1 MLIISCAWQ
10 MWQHFCGTL
19 ENNFPSPTWRTIDSP
34 WVATFADVK
43 NWRVSSSIL
52 QSVGRAGSGK
62 AVVTR
67 ASLRLTVKSSKLSKY
82 ESVVTK
88 SGVVVLVVLVVVVV
102 VVVVF
107 NDLRN
112 DCEEQSLISISP
124 KPTVEL
130 AASSNTKWWLVALY
144 GGSSTAWRVRLILRF
159 FGLSASSVWIIKS
172 LRYSRRQTHSPYC
185 LATFIMIL
193 RFSMGSWMKQ
203 VLRYVVVWICC
214 RVHMKAK

>member
-1 MLIISCAWQ
+1 M
-10 MWQHFCGTL
+10 
-19 ENNFPSPTWRTIDSP
+19 FPSPTWRANRQLSP
-34 WVATFADVK
+34 WVTTFGSVK
-43 NWRVSSSIL
+43 SWRGSSSIL
-52 QSVGRAGSGK
+52 QSVGSAASGK

-67 ASLRLTVKSSKLSKY
+67 ASLRLTVKSFKLSKY

-88 SGVVVLVVLVVVVV
+88 SGVVVVLVVLVVVVV

-112 DCEEQSLISISP
+112 DCEEQSLILISLR
-124 KPTVEL
+124 PTVEL
-130 AASSNTKWWLVALY
+130 AASSNTKCWLVALY
-144 GGSSTAWRVRLILRF
+144 GGSWTAWRVRLILRF

-172 LRYSRRQTHSPYC
+172 LRYRQTHSLYC
-185 LATFIMIL
+185 LASFIIIL

-214 RVHMKAK
+214 S